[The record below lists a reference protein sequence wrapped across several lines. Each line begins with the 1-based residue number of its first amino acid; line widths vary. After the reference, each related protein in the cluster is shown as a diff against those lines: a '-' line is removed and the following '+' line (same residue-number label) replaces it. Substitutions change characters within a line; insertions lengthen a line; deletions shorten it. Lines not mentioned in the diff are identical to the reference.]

1 MNYLKVYCN
10 LIRKAEN
17 RTPPEGYTEKHHTF
31 PVSIFG
37 KNSRMVVL
45 TAREHYV
52 AHFLLYKVCAKR
64 YGKNHS
70 YFKKMQLAFWLM
82 CNYDR
87 YGNTCS
93 KLYQI
98 LREEIS
104 QRYSGDNN
112 PAKLPENRIK
122 ISKGVAGLGDRHPMK
137 NLENRRKQSEMMKKN
152 NPTKRQDVIEKKR
165 LKMLGNKNSLGHRHT
180 EKQKNNLSNSLC
192 KEMYEVLSPY
202 GVVFIVK
209 NLNSFCLKNNLDSSS
224 MYKIVREKL
233 KHYKGWTCRKLTKY
247 EYA

>member
-1 MNYLKVYCN
+1 MNYLKIYCN

-17 RTPPEGYTEKHHTF
+17 RTPPEGYTEKHHIF

-37 KNSRMVVL
+37 KNNRIVVL

-52 AHFLLYKVCAKR
+52 AHFLLYRLFAKR
-64 YGKNHS
+64 YGKTHS
-70 YFKKMQLAFWLM
+70 HFKKMQLAFWLM

-93 KLYQI
+93 RLYQI

-122 ISKGVAGLGDRHPMK
+122 ISKGVAGLGERHPMK
-137 NLENRRKQSEMMKKN
+137 NLENRKKQSEMMKRN
-152 NPTKRQDVIEKKR
+152 NPSKRQDVIMKKR
-165 LKMLGNKNSLGHRHT
+165 LKMIGNKNGLGYKFT
-180 EKQKNNLSNSLC
+180 ETQKNNISNSLS
-192 KEMYEVLSPY
+192 KQIYEVTSPD
-202 GVVFIVK
+202 GKVFIVI
-209 NLNSFCLKNNLDSSS
+209 NLRKFCSLYNIDSSC
-224 MYKIVREKL
+224 MYKVSKG
-233 KHYKGWTCRKLTKY
+233 KYDNHKGWKCRKLTKY